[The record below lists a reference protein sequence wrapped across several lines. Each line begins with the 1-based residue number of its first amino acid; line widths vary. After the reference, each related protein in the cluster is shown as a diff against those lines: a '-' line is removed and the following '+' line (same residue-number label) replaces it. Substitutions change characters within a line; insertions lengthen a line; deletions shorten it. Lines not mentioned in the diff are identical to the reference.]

1 MDFKEKRLFF
11 RAGGA
16 RLYGEWHRRD
26 GKEPVLVF
34 LHEGLGSVAQ
44 WKDFPGLLCG
54 KTGHMG
60 FVFDRR
66 GHGRSEALDLPR
78 SLDYLHEEAHGTLPE
93 VLESRGIRKP
103 VLIGHSDGG
112 TIALLYAARF
122 PENVTAV
129 ITEAAHV
136 FVENVSLEGIRK
148 AVALFK
154 GTDLGK
160 RLAAYHG
167 DNTEGVFHG
176 WADTWLDP
184 RFRDWNMEKDLPGV
198 LCPLL
203 VIQGAD
209 DEYGTAAQVE
219 SIAGKSSGPAEA
231 WVVPRCGHIPHHQA
245 REAVLGRMAAFIAAR
260 TGKDDGKDGCSDT
273 GSPR

>member
-1 MDFKEKRLFF
+1 MNRKEEHLFF
-11 RAGGA
+11 HAGGG
-16 RLYGEWHRRD
+16 RLYGEWHGRD
-26 GKEPVLVF
+26 GREPVLVF

-54 KTGHMG
+54 ETGRAG
-60 FVFDRR
+60 FVFDRPGYGKSDPLER
-66 GHGRSEALDLPR
+66 PR
-78 SLDYLHEEAHGTLPE
+78 SPEYLHEEALGTLPE

-103 VLIGHSDGG
+103 ILIGHSDGG
-112 TIALLYAARF
+112 TIALLFAARF
-122 PENVTAV
+122 PGNVTAV

-136 FVENVSLEGIRK
+136 FVETVTLEGIRK
-148 AVALFK
+148 AVDLFEK
-154 GTDLGK
+154 TDLGT

-167 DNTEGVFHG
+167 KNTGGVFHS

-184 RFRDWNMEKDLPGV
+184 RFRDWNMEKDLPAI

-203 VIQGAD
+203 VIQGSE

-219 SIAGKSSGPAEA
+219 SIAGKTSGPAEA
-231 WVVPRCGHIPHHQA
+231 WIVPRCGHIPHHQA
-245 REAVLGRMAAFIAAR
+245 KEAVLARMAAFITAR
-260 TGKDDGKDGCSDT
+260 TGKDGGKDGCSGT